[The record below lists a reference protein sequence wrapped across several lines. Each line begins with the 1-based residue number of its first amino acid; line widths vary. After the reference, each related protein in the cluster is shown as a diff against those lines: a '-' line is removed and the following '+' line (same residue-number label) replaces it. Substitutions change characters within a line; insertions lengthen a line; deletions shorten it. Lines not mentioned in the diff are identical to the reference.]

1 MSDEILARRKQLL
14 QQRLRERALAT
25 TPTAES
31 ARRAGEPGPL
41 SPAQQRMWFVQ
52 TVEPDDTTLNVCV
65 GYRLDGPLDVARLR
79 TAFDTVVARH
89 EILRTTYHVGAD
101 GIPYQVSHAV
111 AESTWQL
118 HDLSDLPEDG
128 RRRRLEVLS
137 KREFARPFDLTAD
150 LPLRVTLA
158 RTGPTEHVLVL
169 VIHHIGWDDDSWPV
183 FFAELNAAY
192 RGGVLPEVRSQ
203 YADVALTERAAD
215 DAADLAYWRAT
226 LTPAP
231 ERLELPGA
239 RVADGATRA
248 AGKCVLPLSAELLE
262 LVARLGREHSATSF
276 TVLLAVFQALV
287 QRYTAATDFLV
298 AVPVTDRRGRG
309 AEALIG
315 YFGNTLLVRAAPSPA
330 QTFAALLDS
339 TRDACFGAFA
349 HQGVGVE
356 RVVREVS
363 PDRVGGRDGLAQ
375 LVQLSF
381 SVRGGANGFDLPGID
396 ATELP
401 WGSSVA
407 QETLGLMVV
416 LDEAGAHVAATYL
429 VDELD
434 RALVAQLLRHYLR
447 LLDRVVRDPHRPLRQ
462 IDMLGPDERAAIL
475 AASHG
480 PIIEAP
486 ATTLVELVRRQA
498 AATPDRVAVLSDT
511 EELTYRALRQRTN
524 RLAHWLIRRGIGPE
538 QLVALRM
545 ANSVEFIVASLAVL
559 EAGAAYLPIDPA
571 YPEDRIDYL
580 LSDAR
585 PTLSLNAVDVAAAE
599 AEAGELPDADPT
611 DADRLAP
618 LRPSNLAYVIYTS
631 GSTGKPKGVPVSH
644 AAIADHLVCF
654 AADWDASVPE
664 RALQATSVSF
674 DASLPELFLPLIAG
688 ASIVVPKANPYR
700 DIPYVTELIARHG
713 ITVLQMVPSLLSALL
728 ILPESNDW
736 RALRHVPIGGEALPG
751 ELADRFA
758 AQFDA
763 EMRNHYGP
771 TEAVVCS
778 TSMLVEGPQG
788 AGIVPIGY
796 PNRNV
801 YVYLLDESMR
811 LVPPGVVGE
820 IYLGGRQ
827 LARGY
832 LDRPAL
838 TAERFVADPFLAGER
853 LYRTGDLAR
862 RTAEGEIEFI
872 GRADEQVKV
881 RGFRIELGEVEAAI
895 TDQPTVAQCVAIVT
909 EHDTMGPL
917 LTAYLVPEPGTD
929 VDPREVRAAVAAAL
943 PEHMVPAAFAVL
955 DEVPLSAHGKL
966 DRRALPEPELVLT
979 RSYRAPESPIEVRV
993 AALYG
998 EMFDVDRVGADDSF
1012 FELGGH
1018 SLLAV
1023 RLVTVVRAA
1032 FGVEID
1038 VRAPFDAPTVAEL
1051 AAHLV
1056 ERYRDQHGEDLDDAA
1071 VLRRNA
1077 VAPASTLGAQ
1087 PRPERVP
1094 LSYSQRALWLR
1105 RQLQGAFEWENFRFA
1120 IRIDGPIDT
1129 GMLIAAVGDVITRHD
1144 ALRTVFPEHEGT
1156 PYQWVRE
1163 AVEVP
1168 VPTVV
1173 LDGAPDQIAARL
1185 ADALAADAA
1194 HVFDLAGDSLIRPR
1208 LFELG
1213 PETHVL
1219 SVLMH
1224 HLITDRESCRIFIE
1238 DLVLA
1243 YRARLSGAAPDWP
1256 ALGLQFPDFA
1266 SWQRQTFDRTPG
1278 RAELGDYGRAQLD
1291 YWRDALAGLPVE
1303 IAVAHDR
1310 PRPAVL
1316 GNTGLT
1322 TTRII
1327 PAATWHAARALAE
1340 SCGATE
1346 FMLCQAASAVLLHTL
1361 GGGDDVP
1368 IGATIANRIDAQVG
1382 RLVGLFADMVVLRND
1397 LSGAPTLRTVLD
1409 RARETALG
1417 ALAHQD
1423 VPFERIVETLDPPRA
1438 LARNPLFQVM
1448 MQFGHRPRPVGF
1460 GPRDETTV
1468 TALTPQY
1475 DAAFVDMHLDFLVEP
1490 TGALAVGVV
1499 LNADLY
1505 DEATGALFADTLAA
1519 IMTAFASDAEVSLS
1533 ELDIRPDGWD
1543 TARTVVRHAATAATA
1558 EAGPPSTD
1566 TERVLVALL
1575 EELLEI
1581 TEIDRSDSYFALGGD
1596 SVIAIRLAARAADA
1610 GLTLTPQLVFEHP
1623 TIAAL
1628 SAAVDS
1634 AGKDRSAMESV
1645 QPRIEEH
1652 RHEPMSTSGL
1662 SDAALAALRNSW
1674 AAQS

>member
-25 TPTAES
+25 TPAAEP

-41 SPAQQRMWFVQ
+41 SSAQQRMWFLQ
-52 TVEPDDTTLNVCV
+52 TVEPEDTTLNVCV
-65 GYRLDGPLDVARLR
+65 GYRLTGPLDVPRLR
-79 TAFDTVVARH
+79 AAFDTVVARH
-89 EILRTTYHVGAD
+89 EILRTTYQVGAD
-101 GIPYQVSHAV
+101 GDPYQISHA
-111 AESTWQL
+111 AETTWQQ
-118 HDLSDLPEDG
+118 HDLTDLPEEG
-128 RRRRLEVLS
+128 RRRRLEVLA

-150 LPLRVTLA
+150 HPLRVTLA

-192 RGGVLPEVRSQ
+192 RGGVLPDLDSQ
-203 YADVALTERAAD
+203 YADVALIERPD

-239 RVADGATRA
+239 RPAAGATRE
-248 AGKCVLPLSAELLE
+248 AGKCVLPLSADLLE
-262 LVARLGREHSATSF
+262 LVARLGRDHSATSF
-276 TVLLAVFQALV
+276 TVLLAAFEALV

-315 YFGNTLLVRAAPSPA
+315 YFGNTLLLRAAPSPA
-330 QTFAALLDS
+330 QSFADLLDS
-339 TRDACFGAFA
+339 TRDASFAAFA

-363 PDRVGGRDGLAQ
+363 PDRVAGRDGLAQ

-416 LDEAGAHVAATYL
+416 LDDAGAHVAATYL

-434 RALVAQLLRHYLR
+434 QQLVAQLLRHYLR
-447 LLDRVVRDPHRPLRQ
+447 LLERVVRDPQRPLRD
-462 IDMLGPDERAAIL
+462 IDMLGSDDRAAIL

-480 PIIEAP
+480 PFLDTPE
-486 ATTLVELVRRQA
+486 TTLVELVRRQA

-511 EELTYRALRQRTN
+511 EQLTYRALRRRTN
-524 RLAHWLIRRGIGPE
+524 RLAHWLIRRGIGAE

-545 ANSVEFIVASLAVL
+545 ASSVEFIVASLAVL
-559 EAGAAYLPIDPA
+559 EAGAAYVPIDPA

-585 PTLSLNAVDVAAAE
+585 PTLSLTAVDVAAAE
-599 AEAGELPDADPT
+599 AEAGELPDTDPT
-611 DADRLAP
+611 DADRVLP

-700 DIPYVTELIARHG
+700 DIPYVTDLIARHG

-728 ILPESNDW
+728 LLPESDDW

-751 ELADRFA
+751 ELADRFS

-778 TSMLVEGPQG
+778 TSMPVDGPQG

-801 YVYLLDESMR
+801 SVYLLDESMQ

-862 RTAEGEIEFI
+862 RTVDGEIEFI

-895 TDQPTVAQCVAIVT
+895 TDHPGVAQCVAIVT
-909 EHDTMGPL
+909 EHETLGPI
-917 LTAYLVPEPGTD
+917 LTAYLVPESGTD
-929 VDPREVRAAVAAAL
+929 IDPRQVRASVAAAL

-966 DRRALPEPELVLT
+966 DRRALPEPELVST
-979 RSYRAPESPIEVRV
+979 RSYRAPESPVEVRV

-1056 ERYRDQHGEDLDDAA
+1056 ERYRDQHGEDLDDA
-1071 VLRRNA
+1071 VILRRG
-1077 VAPASTLGAQ
+1077 VVQPASTLSAQ
-1087 PRPERVP
+1087 QRPERIP

-1129 GMLIAAVGDVITRHD
+1129 AMLSAAVGDVIARHD

-1163 AVEVP
+1163 TVAVP

-1173 LDGAPDQIAARL
+1173 LDGAPDQTAARL
-1185 ADALAADAA
+1185 AEALAADAA
-1194 HVFDLAGDSLIRPR
+1194 HVFDLAGDPLIRPR

-1224 HLITDRESCRIFIE
+1224 HLITDRESCRIFVE
-1238 DLVLA
+1238 DLIAA
-1243 YRARLSGAAPDWP
+1243 YCARCGGAAPDWP
-1256 ALGLQFPDFA
+1256 ALSLQFPEFA
-1266 SWQRQTFDRTPG
+1266 SWQRQTFDRT
-1278 RAELGDYGRAQLD
+1278 AELGDYGRAQLD

-1316 GNTGLT
+1316 GNTGIT
-1322 TTRII
+1322 TTRMV
-1327 PAATWHAARALAE
+1327 PAAAWHAARTLAE

-1368 IGATIANRIDAQVG
+1368 IGATVANRVDAQVG

-1397 LSGAPTLRTVLD
+1397 LSGAPTLRTVLE

-1448 MQFGHRPRPVGF
+1448 MQFGHRPRPVDF
-1460 GPRDETTV
+1460 GPGGATV

-1475 DAAFVDMHLDFLVEP
+1475 DAAFVDVHLDFLVEP
-1490 TGALAVGVV
+1490 TGAVAVSVV

-1505 DEATGALFADTLAA
+1505 HEATGALFADALAA
-1519 IMTAFASDAEVSLS
+1519 IMTAFATAADVPLS
-1533 ELDIRPDGWD
+1533 ELNIVPDGWD
-1543 TARTVVRHAATAATA
+1543 SARTVVRHAAVDLGDATA
-1558 EAGPPSTD
+1558 AGPPRTD
-1566 TERVLVALL
+1566 TERALVALL

-1581 TEIDRSDSYFALGGD
+1581 TEIDRTDSYFALGGD

-1610 GLTLTPQLVFEHP
+1610 GLALTPQLVFEHP

-1634 AGKDRSAMESV
+1634 AGTDRAALESA
-1645 QPRIEEH
+1645 QPRVEEH
-1652 RHEPMSTSGL
+1652 RHEPMSASGL

-1674 AAQS
+1674 AAQG